1 MRRSVCIAS
10 SKNWGWHPKVFG
22 DFNRLETYAEVIDVS
37 HDIEQLVYTKKTIQ
51 SSAAKRAA
59 KRIVGILR
67 SAQSLF
73 YNQILFANTVRNQG
87 IILRIVGILTI
98 YAQYVDQV
106 STWLDISIGEE
117 YKISTSPSST
127 SNVATTIEELE
138 W

>member
-1 MRRSVCIAS
+1 M
-10 SKNWGWHPKVFG
+10 
-22 DFNRLETYAEVIDVS
+22 ETYAEVIDVS

-106 STWLDISIGEE
+106 ST
-117 YKISTSPSST
+117 
-127 SNVATTIEELE
+127 
-138 W
+138 